1 MASVEGKAV
10 SVLILGTVNPPKCI
24 DQFLGTGFEW
34 VLESSDVLKKVQ
46 NDFGELAFAKGATVL
61 ILNQTSQSV
70 LLCNS

>member
-34 VLESSDVLKKVQ
+34 VFKSSYVLKQVQ
-46 NDFGELAFAKGATVL
+46 NDFGELVFAKGATVL
-61 ILNQTSQSV
+61 ILNQIK
-70 LLCNS
+70 